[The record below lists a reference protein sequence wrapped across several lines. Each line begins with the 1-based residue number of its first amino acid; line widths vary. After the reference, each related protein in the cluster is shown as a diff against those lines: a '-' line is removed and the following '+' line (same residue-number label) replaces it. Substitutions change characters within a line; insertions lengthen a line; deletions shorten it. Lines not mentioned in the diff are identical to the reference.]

1 MTADVVV
8 GVVSPLRD
16 DASFVIQSVPAKMIA
31 GQSYDV
37 AIRMRNSGAS
47 TWTAAGG
54 YKLLAQRPQ
63 GGTQW
68 GVGALDLSASL
79 TSVLPNG
86 EAIFTFRVTGALR
99 SRRVHVR
106 MANAS

>member
-1 MTADVVV
+1 MT
-8 GVVSPLRD
+8 
-16 DASFVIQSVPAKMIA
+16 A

-47 TWTAAGG
+47 TWMAAGG

-68 GVGALDLSASL
+68 GIGAVDLPASL

-86 EAIFTFRVTGALR
+86 EAIFTFRVTAPSTPGGYTFEWQ
-99 SRRVHVR
+99 
-106 MANAS
+106 MAHNGLGFGDFSPATPITVVP